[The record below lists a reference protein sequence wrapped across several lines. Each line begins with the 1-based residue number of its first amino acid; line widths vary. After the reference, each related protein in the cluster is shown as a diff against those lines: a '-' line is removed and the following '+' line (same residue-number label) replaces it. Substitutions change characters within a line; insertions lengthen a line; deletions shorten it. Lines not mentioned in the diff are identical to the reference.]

1 MRKSKH
7 IVAVT
12 ILIVLAT
19 VILFA
24 VFKFMFQTPPNASAE
39 ATIIDGFIDLHFVL
53 MAFLFSLIMVIVL
66 YAGFVFR
73 LKEDEDPAATY
84 GTHTE
89 GNTVLEIVWTIVPTL
104 VVIIFGV
111 YAIITLGKILAPEP
125 NEMVVHVTGRQWSWS
140 FNYPDLENRGN
151 VDLVLPV
158 DQPILLE
165 MESEDVLHN
174 FWVPEFRV
182 KQDLVPGTPKVLRFT
197 PTEVGEYKLRCA
209 EICGLQHSI
218 MLANVNVVS
227 QADWDA
233 FQGEVL
239 ARPLFSEL
247 TPEER
252 GAIWWATGE
261 GFGCDACHTVDGSA
275 ATAPTWLN
283 IYGREEPLADGSTIV
298 VDDEYIIESIINP
311 DAKIVEGYPDNL
323 MPEDYQERIAQ
334 KEAEILGSEGVE
346 INILEDI
353 IAFMKTLHEDVN
365 AN

>member
-1 MRKSKH
+1 MKKSKH
-7 IVAVT
+7 ILAVVV
-12 ILIVLAT
+12 LIVVST
-19 VILFA
+19 VLLF
-24 VFKFMFQTPPNASAE
+24 VIFKVIFQTPLNASAE
-39 ATIIDGFIDLHFVL
+39 ATLIDQFIDIHFAM

-73 LKEDEDPAATY
+73 LKEGEDPEGTF

-89 GNTVLEIVWTIVPTL
+89 GNTILEIVWTIVPTL

-111 YAIITLGKILAPEP
+111 YAIIVLGEILAPSP
-125 NEMVVHVTGRQWSWS
+125 NEMTINVTGRQWSWS

-151 VDLVLPV
+151 IDLILPV

-165 MESEDVLHN
+165 MKSEDVLHD

-182 KQDLVPGTPKVLRFT
+182 KQDLVPGSVEVLRFT
-197 PTEVGEYKLRCA
+197 PTEIGEYKLRCA
-209 EICGLQHSI
+209 EICGLQHTI

-227 QADWDA
+227 QADWEA
-233 FQGEVL
+233 FQAEVL

-252 GAIWWATGE
+252 GEIWWTAG
-261 GFGCDACHTVDGSA
+261 GLGCQACHTVDGS
-275 ATAPTWLN
+275 TGTGPTWLN
-283 IYGREEPLADGSTIV
+283 IMGREETLTDGSTIIV
-298 VDDEYIIESIINP
+298 TEDYIVDSILNP
-311 DAKIVEGYPDNL
+311 GGQIVEGFSNV
-323 MPEDYQERIAQ
+323 MPSNYADLIAQ
-334 KEAEILGSEGVE
+334 KEAEILASEGVE

-353 IAFMKTLHEDVN
+353 LAFMITLHEDVN